1 MYVRYTLVWY
11 AHMAILVH
19 STIHPVLIFVPELS
33 IKGFYHYYHYIMA
46 AQELI
51 NPFPL
56 SNISPGEFQ
65 KAKTL
70 RRSQSNPLSKGFT
83 GHGGHDMISVDRSVE
98 SSVERSRDMSK
109 KAPTSLKSIK
119 TIQSSMTSTRAS
131 SSSMRRPQSAGPT
144 AGK

>member
-11 AHMAILVH
+11 AHMAIIVQ

-83 GHGGHDMISVDRSVE
+83 GHGGHDMISVE
-98 SSVERSRDMSK
+98 GSVERSRDMSK

>member
-1 MYVRYTLVWY
+1 MVYVSLVRAY
-11 AHMAILVH
+11 GNTC
-19 STIHPVLIFVPELS
+19 TIHNPSCSDIRTRAV
-33 IKGFYHYYHYIMA
+33 IKGFYHYCYHYIMA

-83 GHGGHDMISVDRSVE
+83 GHGGHDMISVE
-98 SSVERSRDMSK
+98 GSVERSRDMSK